1 MKSKKIF
8 LKIIIGIV
16 AGIILNILPMY
27 LIQYKLELPL
37 FMDTLG
43 SITVAFI
50 FGGVPAIIC
59 ATISQ
64 IIMLP

>member
-1 MKSKKIF
+1 MKTEKIF
-8 LKIIIGIV
+8 LKIIIGII

-50 FGGVPAIIC
+50 FGGVR
-59 ATISQ
+59 
-64 IIMLP
+64 LK